1 MAHMNLKPREVVN
14 LPLPQQLFMQEWE
27 NKDYEILSKVP
38 DAIPNLAK
46 YCHENSLPEPIF
58 QTHDFGIYQEVIAQ
72 VGKLE
77 FFAKG
82 PPQTA
87 TKDAA
92 YGLLNKIQK
101 LDWEELELIRTEARL
116 RNTAGKILLPILV
129 FSLSFDFMIDCI
141 FKILNYLITEKKVA
155 WMSEAG
161 LHTGRPGYI
170 Y

>member
-1 MAHMNLKPREVVN
+1 MVKKDQNVLATPTVQIKKPKKLKSLQNSVMQQKMAHMNLKPREVVN

-101 LDWEELELIRTEARL
+101 LDREELDLIKTENIL
-116 RNTAGKILLPILV
+116 GKILLLIL
-129 FSLSFDFMIDCI
+129 FFLSLMI
-141 FKILNYLITEKKVA
+141 
-155 WMSEAG
+155 S
-161 LHTGRPGYI
+161 
-170 Y
+170 